1 MFGVAPAD
9 QMIERGR
16 RGAVLVVDLDRFK
29 EINDS
34 YGHRAGDLV
43 LIGVSSALRESLR
56 SDDII
61 ARIGGDEF
69 ALVLAD
75 ASEPE
80 VADLVA
86 LVTEVVAAQR
96 FAFDSSAS
104 VSASVGMSCFGPG
117 RLVRADT
124 ALARADRA
132 MYRAK
137 TGGRGRCGDATP
149 NTVSAP

>member
-1 MFGVAPAD
+1 M
-9 QMIERGR
+9 
-16 RGAVLVVDLDRFK
+16 
-29 EINDS
+29 
-34 YGHRAGDLV
+34 
-43 LIGVSSALRESLR
+43 SSALRETPR

-80 VADLVA
+80 AADLVG
-86 LVTEVVAAQR
+86 LVTEVVEAQR

-104 VSASVGMSCFGPG
+104 VSASVGMTCFGPR
-117 RLVRADT
+117 RLVRAET

-137 TGGRGRCGDATP
+137 TSGRGRWGDGTST
-149 NTVSAP
+149 TVTAP